1 MLGAKRSDVV
11 ARVADALT
19 NDTVRF
25 SDHARRRMDER
36 LYEFGLDEIDVVRIL
51 KRGRREEEKDE
62 WDAARNEWNYA
73 FRGKTVDGAQLRV
86 SLALKASGVL
96 VITVVNLDLG

>member
-1 MLGAKRSDVV
+1 MVGAKMPDVV

-19 NDTVRF
+19 NDAVRF

-36 LYEFGLDEIDVVRIL
+36 LYEYGLDGIDVFRIL
-51 KRGRREEEKDE
+51 RKGRREEEKDE
-62 WDAARNEWNYA
+62 WDATRNEWNYA
-73 FRGKTVDGAQLRV
+73 FRGKTVDGAELRV